1 MRLEP
6 IEKPRSL
13 LLKALYL
20 YAKREFG
27 KVPTPLK
34 TIYARKPRLVA
45 VLFVI
50 DRLLN
55 KGISLSP
62 DFRLT
67 FQAYVSLLNGC
78 SFCHDA
84 RTAFAVQRRL
94 GLEKFQALKDYRSSS
109 LFDERERAALA
120 FAEEFSQ
127 TRRVRDETFAGL
139 AKYFTEIEIIELI
152 WMNATETYFN
162 SLAVPFAITS
172 DGLRMLAEER
182 GKKNPK
188 KRHDNM

>member
-6 IEKPRSL
+6 IEKPGSL

-20 YAKREFG
+20 YARREFG

-34 TIYARKPRLVA
+34 TIYARKPRLAA
-45 VLFVI
+45 VFFVI
-50 DRLLN
+50 DGLLN

-84 RTAFAVQRRL
+84 RTALAVQRRL
-94 GLEKFQALKDYRSSS
+94 GMEKFQALREYRSSN
-109 LFDERERAALA
+109 LFSERERAALA

-127 TRRVRDETFAGL
+127 ARRVCDETFAAL
-139 AKYFTEIEIIELI
+139 ANYFTETELIELI
-152 WMNATETYFN
+152 WMNAAETYFN
-162 SLAVPFAITS
+162 SLAIPFAITS
-172 DGLRMLAEER
+172 DGLRVLAEER
-182 GKKNPK
+182 GKKKHNET
-188 KRHDNM
+188 R